1 MILLDTNYLIRAL
14 VAGTSEAARLAHWL
28 ASDTELCTSAICW
41 YEFVCGPVDDQGL
54 LVMESILDR
63 RILPFVM
70 DHAMEASRLFNA
82 TGRLRQLRVDAM
94 IAATAILANAE
105 LATGN
110 AEDFKAFVP
119 CGLRMASQEIL
130 AEK

>member
-1 MILLDTNYLIRAL
+1 MILLDTNYLIQAL
-14 VAGTSEAARLAHWL
+14 VSGTTEADQLARWVG
-28 ASDTELCTSAICW
+28 SDMELCTSAICW

-70 DHAMEASRLFNA
+70 DYAMEASRLFNA
-82 TGRLRQLRVDAM
+82 VGRQRQLRVDAM
-94 IAATAILANAE
+94 IAAAAIMANAE

-110 AEDFKAFVP
+110 EEDFKAFVP
-119 CGLRMASQEIL
+119 YGLRLASR
-130 AEK
+130 

>member
-14 VAGTSEAARLAHWL
+14 VAGTMEADQVARWIGT
-28 ASDTELCTSAICW
+28 DTELCTSSVCW

-54 LVMESILDR
+54 LVMEAILDR

-70 DHAMEASRLFNA
+70 DHTLEASRLFNA
-82 TGRLRQLRVDAM
+82 TSRLRQLRVDAM
-94 IAATAILANAE
+94 IAATAIMVNAA

-110 AEDFKAFVP
+110 TDDFQAFVP
-119 CGLRMASQEIL
+119 YGLRLVSQ
-130 AEK
+130 